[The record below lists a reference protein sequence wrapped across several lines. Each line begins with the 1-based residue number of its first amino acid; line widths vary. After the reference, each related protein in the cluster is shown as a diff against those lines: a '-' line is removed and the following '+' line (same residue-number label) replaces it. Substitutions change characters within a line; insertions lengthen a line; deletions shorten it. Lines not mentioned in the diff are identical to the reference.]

1 VSKRMPLHEQGE
13 RDEEESAHTVPT
25 HGHSARGDAR
35 RQNLVRAA
43 TALIAERGFEGL
55 RTREV
60 AARVGVNIATLHYY
74 FATKEALVSGVADYI
89 SDQFR
94 TTHAPQVYTGAGT
107 PLERLRQEFADVR
120 YYHTERLAMWVAVQE
135 LTQHAERDPAIA
147 RIMQRLEHHWYASV
161 DRILIEGVAAGVF
174 RADLDIGAATH
185 ILLAFARG
193 SRAIIADLYAFDRA
207 CAELERWLQDAP

>member
-1 VSKRMPLHEQGE
+1 MSKIMPLHAQDE
-13 RDEEESAHTVPT
+13 RDEEESAYTVPA

-35 RQNLVRAA
+35 RQDLVRAA

-60 AARVGVNIATLHYY
+60 AARAGVNIATLHYY
-74 FATKEALVSGVADYI
+74 FVTKEALVSGVADDI
-89 SDQFR
+89 SHQFR
-94 TTHAPQVYTGAGT
+94 ITHAPQVYTGVGT

-120 YYHTERLAMWVAVQE
+120 YYRTECPAMWVAVQE

-147 RIMQRLEHHWYASV
+147 RIMQRLEHHWYASI
-161 DRILIEGVAAGVF
+161 DRVLIEGVEAGTF

-185 ILLAFARG
+185 ILLSFVRG
-193 SRAIIADLYAFDRA
+193 SLTIIADLHAFDRA
-207 CAELERWLQDAP
+207 CTELERWLRHAP